1 MFYIVTIIF
10 LAIILYKSK
19 LVEWNKEYLDKKY
32 TNCIKGICAVMVVMN
47 HMFEE
52 ARLWGILA
60 VAMFF
65 FYSGYGLMQGY
76 CNKENYFKGFWKKR
90 IKKVLLPFWITNVI
104 YILVYIFVKNN
115 SYTASEIILSFFN
128 ASIMT
133 TGWYIIAAII
143 MYAIF
148 YIVFKYLKTSNTKKI
163 ILNMILIFCYIILA
177 RFVGCKSWWYT
188 SILGFGLGL
197 IWAYKRESIDD
208 YIKNKY
214 RKLCIINII
223 IFIILYSLPYLI
235 GRFDGVIIVGSNI
248 ILTLIFIILANII
261 VMKIKLYNKVLIFI
275 GNISLEMYLIYPL
288 VIKTLGF
295 SEILKIVEF
304 LFIIV
309 VSKIYNFCLKKI
321 YNDNSIRGKNESKN
335 NSINANL

>member
-47 HMFEE
+47 HLFEE

-115 SYTASEIILSFFN
+115 SYTASEIILSFFD

-133 TGWYIIAAII
+133 TGWYMIAAII

-197 IWAYKRESIDD
+197 IWAYKKSSID
-208 YIKNKY
+208 
-214 RKLCIINII
+214 KLCKQ
-223 IFIILYSLPYLI
+223 Y
-235 GRFDGVIIVGSNI
+235 
-248 ILTLIFIILANII
+248 
-261 VMKIKLYNKVLIFI
+261 
-275 GNISLEMYLIYPL
+275 IY
-288 VIKTLGF
+288 
-295 SEILKIVEF
+295 
-304 LFIIV
+304 
-309 VSKIYNFCLKKI
+309 IYI
-321 YNDNSIRGKNESKN
+321 YKHMFAYCAI
-335 NSINANL
+335 